1 MPKIP
6 VYQQQVGLAVGSLG
20 PRASSAAFEAP
31 GRATAA
37 LAQQAGQIAFQF
49 GMAEKEAETKAK
61 TADFEADIVQVTSDM
76 NQDNMETTT
85 ASAKQKY
92 KDEVETPMLQ
102 KLEAMDLTPNQRRDV
117 KARIQNQLLQGSL
130 QFQQRAADNGEMM
143 RGQMVDKRLAT
154 LQTQYATTK
163 DPVLRQKIMKDADDL
178 ILDSSQR
185 GDRITFSS
193 KSWRNGAIKED
204 VATGLN
210 AANSYQDFQD
220 LIAEVRANKGFTE
233 TEKAAQE
240 ATILQKETQFIKQTK
255 SRVSGEVFAAML
267 SEDEFDEAMKQAST
281 GDITIARDDEQV
293 AISLAGLPNDERLAV
308 VNSLRLQRNVKVSED
323 ERQTI
328 ESYSTTFGD
337 KSLSSLQNDVDDLR
351 NGTGFADGMSLRV
364 RTSLETIVNKEI
376 KDRTPRVTATIAN
389 NTEAIKDKL
398 KLSNGVPDEDTNAIL
413 QDTIDLHN
421 SLGDEAGAEKLAAEV
436 QGFAEAGSL
445 YSSVKYQSDAAI
457 LSTGATL
464 KQEVRDAKT
473 PNEINAASAKLEAFN
488 AMVTNRQE
496 NLKNDPVDFLQ
507 SQNKI
512 DKNDEQATLTT
523 QQIIEKQ
530 AAMNIP
536 DGDIR
541 ILSNAQVQTF
551 KTQYE
556 GQVGY
561 ADSSEFAQQFLADY
575 SPSDQNRIMRNLIKS
590 DAITLVD
597 SMIIANP
604 GNAQMFAAYEGN
616 QSATVEALGKLF
628 TPTERKDI
636 AALVAAENTDYT
648 GSVVGG
654 QIEGMVSRGATA
666 ARMLHATT
674 MNSIITN
681 TALYYKSV
689 DTSIS
694 DDAAVKKAI
703 NAVVGS
709 QFSFGNVNG
718 KPLRFPASMGSD
730 ASAISKKL
738 ESSLSDTDYL
748 GSIVDVPSDSP
759 FSQRRTPQ
767 EAEQAYASE
776 LASTGYW
783 VTTSDNQGAYLVDQ
797 NGNMVPRKA
806 PIDDFAGAALTPSD
820 MFVMVRFS
828 DVKSNVDEA
837 NLLKQERP
845 AIGLSR
851 IEATKVIEAQA
862 QRPIF

>member
-6 VYQQQVGLAVGSLG
+6 VYEQQVDLAAGSLG
-20 PRASSAAFEAP
+20 PRASAAFEAP
-31 GRATAA
+31 GRALAGLGQQVSDTA
-37 LAQQAGQIAFQF
+37 FKF
-49 GMAEKEAETKAK
+49 GMMEKEAEVKAK
-61 TADFEADIVQVTSDM
+61 SAEFESDAIQTTSQF
-76 NQDNMETTT
+76 NETNKETTT
-85 ASAKQKY
+85 AAAKQKY

-102 KLEAMDLTPNQRRDV
+102 KLDAMDLTPNQRRDV
-117 KARIQNQLLQGSL
+117 KARLSRQLLKGSIDV
-130 QFQQRAADNGEMM
+130 QQVAANNGRIM
-143 RGQMVDKRLAT
+143 RGGMVDKRLLS
-154 LQTQYATTK
+154 LQTQYATTS
-163 DPVLRQKIMKDADDL
+163 DPVMKAAASKQANDL
-178 ILDSSQR
+178 IADSLMN
-185 GDRITFSS
+185 GDKITYSP
-193 KSWRNGAIKED
+193 KSWRNGAVSED
-204 VATGLN
+204 IATRVN
-210 AANSYQDFQD
+210 SASSYQDFES
-220 LIAEVRANKGFTE
+220 AKKEVRGNTGYTE
-233 TEKAAQE
+233 VEKAQQE
-240 ATILQKETQFIKQTK
+240 AIIFTKQSAFVTAEK
-255 SRVSGEVFAAML
+255 KRINGEVFAAML
-267 SEDEFDEAMKQAST
+267 SEDEFNEAMTQAST
-281 GDITIARDDEQV
+281 GDILIKRDDEQV
-293 AISLAGLPNDERLAV
+293 GISLVGMPNNERLNIV
-308 VNSLRLQRNVKVSED
+308 TSLRTQRNVKVSED

-328 ESYSTTFGD
+328 ESHSTTFGG
-337 KSLSSLQNDVDDLR
+337 KSLSDLQNDVDDLR

-364 RTSLETIVNKEI
+364 RNSLETIVNNEI
-376 KDRTPRVTATIAN
+376 SDRAPRVTATIAN
-389 NTEAIKDKL
+389 NTDAIKDKL
-398 KLSNGVPDEDTNAIL
+398 KLSNGIPDEDTNAIL

-421 SLGDEAGAEKLAAEV
+421 SLDDQAGAEKLAAEV
-436 QGFAEAGSL
+436 QGFAVAGSL
-445 YSSVKYQSDAAI
+445 YSSIKYQSDAAI
-457 LSTGATL
+457 LKAGTTL
-464 KQEVRDAKT
+464 KQAVRDAKT
-473 PNEINAASAKLEAFN
+473 AEETNAAAATLEAFN

-496 NLKNDPVDFLQ
+496 NIRNDPVDFLQ
-507 SQNKI
+507 SENKT
-512 DKNDEQATLTT
+512 DKDDEQATLTT

-541 ILSNAQVQTF
+541 ILSNAQVTSF

-556 GQVGY
+556 GQSGY

-575 SPSDQNRIMRNLIKS
+575 SPADQNRIMRNLIKS

-604 GNAQMFAAYEGN
+604 GNAEMFAAFEGN
-616 QSATVEALGKLF
+616 QAPTVEALGKLF

-703 NAVVGS
+703 NAVVDS

-730 ASAISKKL
+730 ASGIAKKL
-738 ESSLSDTDYL
+738 ESSLSNTEYL
-748 GSIVDVPSDSP
+748 GSIVDVPADSP
-759 FSQRRTPQ
+759 FNQSRTPQ
-767 EAEQAYASE
+767 QAEQAYASE
-776 LASTGYW
+776 LASSGYW

-806 PIDDFAGAALTPSD
+806 PIDDFAGRKLRLPD
-820 MFVMVRFS
+820 MFVMVKFS
-828 DVKSNVDEA
+828 DIKSNVDEA
-837 NLLKQERP
+837 NLLDKERP
-845 AIGLSR
+845 AIGVAR
-851 IEATKVIEAQA
+851 IEATKIIEAQA

>member
-6 VYQQQVGLAVGSLG
+6 VYQQQVDLAAGPLG
-20 PRASSAAFEAP
+20 PRAGAGLEAP
-31 GRATAA
+31 GQA
-37 LAQQAGQIAFQF
+37 LASFGKQVGDIAFQY

-61 TADFEADIVQVTSDM
+61 TADFEADIIQVTSDM
-76 NQDNMETTT
+76 NQNNTETTT
-85 ASAKQKY
+85 ASARQKY

-117 KARIQNQLLQGSL
+117 KTRIQSQLLQGSL

-143 RGQMVDKRLAT
+143 RGQMVDKRLIT

-185 GDRITFSS
+185 GDRITFNS

-210 AANSYQDFQD
+210 AANSYQDFQN
-220 LIAEVRANKGFTE
+220 LKAEVRANKGFSE

-240 ATILQKETQFIKQTK
+240 AVILQKETQFIKQTK

-337 KSLSSLQNDVDDLR
+337 KSLSSLQDDVDNLR

-389 NTEAIKDKL
+389 NTDAIKDKL
-398 KLSNGVPDEDTNAIL
+398 KLSNGVPDEDTDAIL
-413 QDTIDLHN
+413 QDTIDLYN
-421 SLGDEAGAEKLAAEV
+421 SLGDQAGAEKLTAEV

-445 YSSVKYQSDAAI
+445 YASVKYQSDAAI
-457 LSTGATL
+457 LSAGAAL
-464 KQEVRDAKT
+464 KQEVRVAKT
-473 PNEINAASAKLEAFN
+473 PEQINAASAKLEAFN

-496 NLKNDPVDFLQ
+496 KIRNDPVDFLQ
-507 SQNKI
+507 SEHKI
-512 DKNDEQATLTT
+512 DRDDEQATLTT

-551 KTQYE
+551 KAQYE

-730 ASAISKKL
+730 ATAISKKL

-776 LASTGYW
+776 LASSGYW

-806 PIDDFAGAALTPSD
+806 PIDDFAGTALTPSD
-820 MFVMVRFS
+820 MFVMVKFS

>member
-6 VYQQQVGLAVGSLG
+6 VYEQQVDLAAGSLG
-20 PRASSAAFEAP
+20 PRASAAFEAP
-31 GRATAA
+31 GRALAGLGQQVRETA
-37 LAQQAGQIAFQF
+37 FKF
-49 GMAEKEAETKAK
+49 GMMEKEAEVKAK
-61 TADFEADIVQVTSDM
+61 SAEFESDTIQTTSQF
-76 NQDNMETTT
+76 NETNKETTT
-85 ASAKQKY
+85 AAAKQKY

-102 KLEAMDLTPNQRRDV
+102 KLDAMDLTPNQRRDV
-117 KARIQNQLLQGSL
+117 KARLSRQLLKGSIDA
-130 QFQQRAADNGEMM
+130 QQVAANNGRIM
-143 RGQMVDKRLAT
+143 RGGMVDKRLLS
-154 LQTQYATTK
+154 LQTQYATTS
-163 DPVLRQKIMKDADDL
+163 DPVMKAAASKQANDL
-178 ILDSSQR
+178 IADSLMN
-185 GDRITFSS
+185 GDKITYSP
-193 KSWRNGAIKED
+193 KSWRNGAVSED
-204 VATGLN
+204 IATRVN
-210 AANSYQDFQD
+210 SASSYQDFES
-220 LIAEVRANKGFTE
+220 AKKEVRVNTGYTE
-233 TEKAAQE
+233 VEKAQQE
-240 ATILQKETQFIKQTK
+240 AIIFTKQSAFVTAEK
-255 SRVSGEVFAAML
+255 KRINGEVFAAML
-267 SEDEFDEAMKQAST
+267 SEDEFNEAMTQAST
-281 GDITIARDDEQV
+281 GDILIKRDDEQV
-293 AISLAGLPNDERLAV
+293 GISLVGMPNNERLNIV
-308 VNSLRLQRNVKVSED
+308 TSLRTQRNVKVSED

-328 ESYSTTFGD
+328 ESHSTTFGG
-337 KSLSSLQNDVDDLR
+337 KSLSDLQKDVDDLR

-364 RTSLETIVNKEI
+364 RNSLETIVNNEI
-376 KDRTPRVTATIAN
+376 SERAPRVTATIAN
-389 NTEAIKDKL
+389 NTDAIKDKL
-398 KLSNGVPDEDTNAIL
+398 KLSNGIPDEDTNAIL

-421 SLGDEAGAEKLAAEV
+421 SLGDQAGAEKLAAEV
-436 QGFAEAGSL
+436 QGFAVAGSL
-445 YSSVKYQSDAAI
+445 YSSIKYQSDAAI
-457 LSTGATL
+457 LKAGTTL
-464 KQEVRDAKT
+464 KQAVRDAKT
-473 PNEINAASAKLEAFN
+473 AEETNAAAATLEAFN

-496 NLKNDPVDFLQ
+496 NIRNDPVDFLQ
-507 SQNKI
+507 SENQT
-512 DKNDEQATLTT
+512 DKDDEQATLTT

-541 ILSNAQVQTF
+541 ILSNAQVTSF

-575 SPSDQNRIMRNLIKS
+575 SPADQNRIMRNLIKS

-628 TPTERKDI
+628 APTERKEI

-654 QIEGMVSRGATA
+654 QIEGTVSRGATA

-730 ASAISKKL
+730 ASGIAKKL
-738 ESSLSDTDYL
+738 ESSLSNTEYL
-748 GSIVDVPSDSP
+748 GSIVDVPADSP
-759 FSQRRTPQ
+759 FNQSRTPQ
-767 EAEQAYASE
+767 QAEQAYASE
-776 LASTGYW
+776 LASSGYW

-806 PIDDFAGAALTPSD
+806 PIDDFAGRQLTPSD
-820 MFVMVRFS
+820 MFVMVKFS
-828 DVKSNVDEA
+828 DIKSNVDEA
-837 NLLKQERP
+837 NLLDKERP
-845 AIGLSR
+845 AIGVAR